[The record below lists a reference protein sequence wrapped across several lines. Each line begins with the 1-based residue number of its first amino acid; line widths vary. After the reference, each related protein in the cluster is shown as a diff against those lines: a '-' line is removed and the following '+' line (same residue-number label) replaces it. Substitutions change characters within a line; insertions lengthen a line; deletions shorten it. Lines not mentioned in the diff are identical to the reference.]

1 MKRRYPPILTEDRTS
16 GGDPDVR
23 PRLLAARLAASDRT
37 ALHRRGWEGRRGSVP
52 RIVIASA
59 PGLGL
64 GLGLGL
70 GMVATWLAA
79 AAFTALA
86 LLSPVAARGADSSET
101 VDVEPAVPGLT
112 PEFLRA
118 LAAASRPA
126 SNAAPVS
133 ATKSEARNLPLSAV
147 ARVPAA
153 TPGIPGLGLT
163 TAGAAVP
170 AGQRSTGPALAL
182 RQAIE
187 VDGEGIFLDQVL
199 IAEPATPLPHLRLAP
214 APVVGQVTLLTRTQV
229 VAWIEANAPAVLAAR
244 WKGAEETRVVRR
256 TRSLE
261 EVEVR
266 DMLRTVLQ
274 REQVRDRGELELRFT
289 RAWSSIVVPD
299 EPLSLRVVDLPASGV
314 GAHFIVRFELWAGEE
329 RVGSWQVPAA
339 AKVWREVLVAESGI
353 RRGQLLRGAP
363 ITRERRDI
371 LTLRDPAVAGVED
384 EAGELEFRENVMAG
398 HPIFVRALRVRPVV
412 FRGSIVDGVV
422 NDGAMT
428 INLKVEVLE
437 DGLPGHVV
445 RVRNPK
451 TRREMLGKVQNEQ
464 TILLP
469 M

>member
-1 MKRRYPPILTEDRTS
+1 MKRRYPPILTEDPTS

-52 RIVIASA
+52 RIVVAPA

-79 AAFTALA
+79 AAFTAFA
-86 LLSPVAARGADSSET
+86 LLSPVVARGADSP
-101 VDVEPAVPGLT
+101 DAADAEPAVPGLT

-126 SNAAPVS
+126 SNAVPVS
-133 ATKSEARNLPLSAV
+133 APRSEARNSPLSAV
-147 ARVPAA
+147 ARVPVA
-153 TPGIPGLGLT
+153 TPGI
-163 TAGAAVP
+163 P
-170 AGQRSTGPALAL
+170 AGQRSTGAALAL
-182 RQAIE
+182 REAVE

-199 IAEPATPLPHLRLAP
+199 VAEPATPLPHLRLAP

-244 WKGAEETRVVRR
+244 WKGAEEARVVRR

-266 DMLRTVLQ
+266 DMLRTALQ
-274 REQVRDRGELELRFT
+274 REHVRDRGELELRFA

-329 RVGSWQVPAA
+329 RVGSWQVSAA

-363 ITRERRDI
+363 IIRERRDI

-398 HPIFVRALRVRPVV
+398 HPIFARALRVRPVV